1 VLYHRGEEFPL
12 GTKIDRAQ
20 LRRAEA
26 QLQRTFAG
34 FETRRM
40 LSAGFRG
47 AGRPAPRVLPRAL
60 RRGVGTGHRRR
71 RPSGRRG
78 SGAALRRVGR
88 CRAADPKR
96 LPGRELPLPQ
106 RRLRQRA
113 DPGRPVPRRRD
124 VPADGL
130 VPGAA
135 APVGGGARV
144 SRRQAR
150 RAIASKIGDRQ
161 VEYIALGNLGNAY
174 SQLSEADATK
184 YFEQARKIAGEVGD
198 RQVECSVL
206 DNLGTNYAGL
216 GEVGKAI
223 EHHVQCLSI
232 ARQIGD
238 RRSEGSALNNLAN
251 CHASLGQVGIAI
263 RHCDQALAIG
273 QAIADLR
280 IVNVASKLLA
290 MLRRDGE
297 GG

>member
-1 VLYHRGEEFPL
+1 
-12 GTKIDRAQ
+12 
-20 LRRAEA
+20 
-26 QLQRTFAG
+26 
-34 FETRRM
+34 M
-40 LSAGFRG
+40 
-47 AGRPAPRVLPRAL
+47 
-60 RRGVGTGHRRR
+60 
-71 RPSGRRG
+71 
-78 SGAALRRVGR
+78 
-88 CRAADPKR
+88 
-96 LPGRELPLPQ
+96 
-106 RRLRQRA
+106 
-113 DPGRPVPRRRD
+113 
-124 VPADGL
+124 
-130 VPGAA
+130 
-135 APVGGGARV
+135 
-144 SRRQAR
+144 
-150 RAIASKIGDRQ
+150 
-161 VEYIALGNLGNAY
+161 
-174 SQLSEADATK
+174 
-184 YFEQARKIAGEVGD
+184 
-198 RQVECSVL
+198 L